1 MRYFSSLEAHY
12 RNPMT
17 VALKEVTRKTLRAVC
32 DLDAG
37 DGAKQVAPNAV
48 SIAQA
53 SFYDE
58 AWFRAIY
65 DDDTP
70 VGFVMLYD
78 PTLSAQPE
86 EPDFFLW
93 RLMIDKAHQR
103 KGLGHAAVGLLI
115 DHVRTRPGAT
125 ELLVSHTSTAEAL
138 SRFYGSFGFVYTG
151 KEEDGEKV
159 MVLPLAAPNAP
170 G

>member
-1 MRYFSSLEAHY
+1 MNVSL
-12 RNPMT
+12 R
-17 VALKEVTRKTLRAVC
+17 EVTRETLRSVC
-32 DLDAG
+32 KLDAG
-37 DGAKQVAPNAV
+37 DDATQVAPNAV
-48 SIAQA
+48 SIAEA

-65 DDDTP
+65 DDDAL

-78 PTLSAQPE
+78 PTLAEKPD

-103 KGLGHAAVGLLI
+103 KGLGHAGGPHVI
-115 DHVRTRPGAT
+115 DHVRTRPGAKK
-125 ELLVSHTSTAEAL
+125 LLVSHMRKAEAL
-138 SRFYGSFGFVYTG
+138 ARFYGSLGFAYTG

-159 MVLPLAAPNAP
+159 MVLELE
-170 G
+170 